1 MFLSVVN
8 FFSHVWFFCC
18 SLIFVRV
25 CCFDLVSVEYLLWER
40 LHVKLMSC
48 VKRWL
53 KSQNE
58 QRKMVIIIAFGECF
72 FWFCIL
78 LLAVAIFFFFWF
90 GAVRT
95 NVVTYVSWHNRHLY
109 NLHLVRRRNA
119 CFYFNATL
127 FAISCSILFFS
138 RRSVDIENFYSLYIV
153 FGGCCCCR
161 RCFV

>member
-8 FFSHVWFFCC
+8 FFRMYVFFC
-18 SLIFVRV
+18 SSIFVRV

-72 FWFCIL
+72 FWF
-78 LLAVAIFFFFWF
+78 VFFFLLSLFFCFWF

-95 NVVTYVSWHNRHLY
+95 NVVTYVSWHNRHSH
-109 NLHLVRRRNA
+109 NLLV
-119 CFYFNATL
+119 FISMFL

-153 FGGCCCCR
+153 FGGCCCCCCR